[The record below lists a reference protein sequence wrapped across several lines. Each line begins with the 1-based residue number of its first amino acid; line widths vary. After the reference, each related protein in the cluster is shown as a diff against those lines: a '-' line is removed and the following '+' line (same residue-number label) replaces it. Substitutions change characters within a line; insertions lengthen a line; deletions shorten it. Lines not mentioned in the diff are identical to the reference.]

1 MTAARRGPGSWGGE
15 DAIAAV
21 AEGRVDP
28 TDLRADALR
37 RIAEWE
43 PHLGAVTDLL
53 DLASESSGRLS
64 GLVVGVKDQ
73 VDIAGFFHP
82 LTRLCSGDPDPAAQ
96 HAPVV
101 ARLVAAGAGVVARTA
116 SPDPGG
122 PGGVTP
128 QTRNPRHPG
137 RVSGGSSGG
146 SAAAVAAG
154 LVHAAIGTDS
164 GGSIR
169 IPAAACGVVGLNPT
183 RGLVP
188 LAGTGGLTYSIGS
201 AGPIAASVSD
211 VRCVLDAI
219 ADTDRDEVDPDERQ
233 VRPCPLRIGL
243 PQEVTASQLDGEVR
257 SAFEN
262 VVSILRDVGHRVETM
277 TVPLIGEVMELGP
290 ATIGVAE
297 WVAGVEDAFPS
308 ALEAPALHA
317 SVKAARALSP
327 TRLARAYHRIALFR
341 EGVRRVFDD
350 YDLILTPTLPCR
362 VPDASD
368 SHLEADIEVGGAIES
383 RTSALTRLVNPWNL
397 SGSPAGTVPV
407 ARDADGA
414 PISVQVVGRAYS
426 DWTVM
431 SVMEFIES
439 AVGGPW
445 DTVAPPS

>member
-1 MTAARRGPGSWGGE
+1 MTPARRGPGSFSGE
-15 DAIAAV
+15 EAITAV
-21 AEGRVDP
+21 ADGRADP
-28 TDLRADALR
+28 RDLRDDALR
-37 RIAEWE
+37 RIADWE

-53 DLASESSGRLS
+53 DLPSGQSGSLS

-73 VDIAGFFHP
+73 IDIAGFSHP
-82 LTRLCSGDPDPAAQ
+82 LTRFCSGEPVPAAQ

-101 ARLVAAGAGVVARTA
+101 ARLVAAGAIPVARTA

-122 PGGVTP
+122 SGGVTP

-154 LVHAAIGTDS
+154 LVHVAIGTDS

-183 RGLVP
+183 RDLVP
-188 LAGTGGLTYSIGS
+188 LAGSGGLTYSIGS
-201 AGPIAASVSD
+201 VGPIAASVTD

-219 ADTDRDEVDPDERQ
+219 AIAAVDEVSTGARP
-233 VRPCPLRIGL
+233 VRPGLLRIGL

-257 SAFEN
+257 SAFQN
-262 VVSILRDVGHRVETM
+262 VVSILREAGHRVEAM
-277 TVPLIGEVMELGP
+277 TVPMIGEVMELGP

-308 ALEAPALHA
+308 ALEAPALHT
-317 SVKAARALSP
+317 SVKAARAISS
-327 TRLARAYHRIALFR
+327 TRLARAYHRITLFR
-341 EGVRRVFDD
+341 GGVRRVFDD

-407 ARDADGA
+407 ARDGDGA
-414 PISVQVVGRAYS
+414 PISVQVVGGAFS
-426 DWTVM
+426 DWTVL
-431 SVMEFIES
+431 SVMELIES
-439 AVGGPW
+439 ALGGPW
-445 DTVAPPS
+445 DTVAPPG